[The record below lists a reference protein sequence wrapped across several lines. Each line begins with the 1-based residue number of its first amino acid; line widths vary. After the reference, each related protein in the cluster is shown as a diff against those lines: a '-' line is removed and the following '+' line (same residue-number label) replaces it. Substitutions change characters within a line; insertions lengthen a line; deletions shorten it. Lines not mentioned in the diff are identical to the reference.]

1 MTALLAAGLIF
12 LATNKETDMIDMH
25 AHWRPAELADALRAR
40 TREPRIARNPD
51 GVEVMK
57 VRGGEEPLSEA
68 FDTVDFHLPRMDRQ
82 GVSTSVLSLLGTF
95 CWIEAQ
101 PPEVSLPLCRLAND
115 TLSRICQDHEG
126 RFAAYAALPLVD
138 ISAAAA
144 EFERALGLPG
154 IVGTQLPANAFLTLK
169 DAEKMRPL
177 LDVANRRRALIF
189 IHYGPRP
196 GDPFPRIPGDTDN
209 ARRRNGTLDMQAS
222 LSSVMVT
229 LCLTDYLA
237 PYPDAMVHVH
247 NLGGN
252 IPYEVERMDHRCLLD
267 TPHEELPSAR
277 FRRAKVYVD
286 CNSFGA
292 RAIEAGVRAYGAER
306 IVCGTDGTEFGC
318 EWTSKALA
326 EAQIGEEA
334 REKILHRN
342 AAAMLSH
349 LAPVAQREKAAA

>member
-1 MTALLAAGLIF
+1 
-12 LATNKETDMIDMH
+12 
-25 AHWRPAELADALRAR
+25 
-40 TREPRIARNPD
+40 
-51 GVEVMK
+51 
-57 VRGGEEPLSEA
+57 
-68 FDTVDFHLPRMDRQ
+68 
-82 GVSTSVLSLLGTF
+82 
-95 CWIEAQ
+95 
-101 PPEVSLPLCRLAND
+101 
-115 TLSRICQDHEG
+115 
-126 RFAAYAALPLVD
+126 VD

-154 IVGTQLPANAFLTLK
+154 MIGTQLPGNAFLTAR

-177 LDVANRRRALIF
+177 LEVANRHRAILF
-189 IHYGPRP
+189 IHHGPRP
-196 GDPFPRIPGDTDN
+196 GDAFPRNAADTDN

-237 PYPDAMVHVH
+237 PYPDAMIHIH

-252 IPYEVERMDHRCLLD
+252 IPFEVERMDHRCLLD
-267 TPHEELPSAR
+267 TPKEELPSAR

-286 CNSFGA
+286 CNSFGPG
-292 RAIEAGVRAYGAER
+292 AIEAGVRLYGAEH

-326 EAQIGEEA
+326 EARIGEDA

-342 AAAMLSH
+342 AGAML
-349 LAPVAQREKAAA
+349 ARVATVAQREKAAA